1 MIEYLNALD
10 TKAFYLINT
19 ARNDFFDWFF
29 AVISSHLF
37 FALVVAGIFLAFSYK
52 HFKKTW
58 WIVLLIIGL
67 CFLLGDRVSVMGF
80 KEVFERPRPS
90 HALEDAFLVKFK
102 DFQLVYNSKGG
113 LYGFVSSHSAN
124 AFCIAMAFSLLSRK
138 RLVVFLLFIW
148 ALLTGYSRI
157 YCGVHY
163 PGDVICG
170 GLLGVLLGWLIYLL
184 YSKLKNKFPKISIKD

>member
-1 MIEYLNALD
+1 MIEYLNDLD

-19 ARNDFFDWFF
+19 ARNEFFDWFF
-29 AVISSHLF
+29 AVISSYSF
-37 FALVVAGIFLAFSYK
+37 FAIVVAGIFLAFSYK
-52 HFKKTW
+52 NFKKTW

-113 LYGFVSSHSAN
+113 LYGFVSSHATN
-124 AFCIAMAFSLLSRK
+124 AFCIATAFSLISRK
-138 RLVVFLLFIW
+138 RTAVLLLFIW
-148 ALLTGYSRI
+148 AILTGYSRI

-184 YSKLKNKFPKISIKD
+184 YSKLKKRFPTTLNL

>member
-1 MIEYLNALD
+1 MIEYLNDLD
-10 TKAFYLINT
+10 TKAFYLINA

-37 FALVVAGIFLAFSYK
+37 FAIVVAGIFLAFSYK
-52 HFKKTW
+52 NFKKTW

-184 YSKLKNKFPKISIKD
+184 YSKLKNKFPKIGIKD

>member
-1 MIEYLNALD
+1 MIEYLNDLD

-52 HFKKTW
+52 NFKKTW

-148 ALLTGYSRI
+148 AILTGYSRI

-170 GLLGVLLGWLIYLL
+170 ALLGVLLGWLIYLL

>member
-1 MIEYLNALD
+1 MIEYLNDLD

-37 FALVVAGIFLAFSYK
+37 FALVVASIFVCFAYK
-52 HFKKTW
+52 NFKKTW

-67 CFLLGDRVSVMGF
+67 CFLFGDRVSVMGF

-138 RLVVFLLFIW
+138 RFVVFLLFIW
-148 ALLTGYSRI
+148 AILTGYSRI

-163 PGDVICG
+163 PGDVLCG
-170 GLLGVLLGWLIYLL
+170 GLLGVVLGWLIYLL
-184 YSKLKNKFPKISIKD
+184 YSKLKKRFPTTLNL

>member
-1 MIEYLNALD
+1 MIEYLNDLD

-37 FALVVAGIFLAFSYK
+37 FAFVVAGIFLAFSYK
-52 HFKKTW
+52 NFKKTW

-170 GLLGVLLGWLIYLL
+170 ALLGVLLGWLIYLL

>member
-1 MIEYLNALD
+1 MIEYLNDLD

-29 AVISSHLF
+29 AVVSSHLF

-52 HFKKTW
+52 NFKKTW

>member
-1 MIEYLNALD
+1 MIEYLNDLD

-29 AVISSHLF
+29 AVISSYSF
-37 FALVVAGIFLAFSYK
+37 FAIVVAGIFLAFSYK
-52 HFKKTW
+52 NFKKTW

-124 AFCIAMAFSLLSRK
+124 AFCIAMAFSLISRK
-138 RLVVFLLFIW
+138 RTAVLLLFIW
-148 ALLTGYSRI
+148 AILTGYSRI

-184 YSKLKNKFPKISIKD
+184 YSKLKKRFPTTLNL